1 MAVITRIE
9 ANKRNKRRYSIYIDH
24 RYFTSLDEEVLARN
38 HLQEGMVVD
47 EESMGPI
54 LYQDEL
60 RCAYNK
66 SISYLGYRSRS
77 RKEVADYLE
86 RKGFSTEVI
95 EKTLE
100 KLESYRFVDDE
111 DFARIW
117 VRNRKDGKLM
127 GKRIISQEL
136 IHKGVDREII
146 EDALKEITEED
157 ELRKAIQLVQRT
169 LPKYS
174 KLAKK
179 EQAYKTGQ
187 VLARKGFGW
196 EVIRKA
202 LRAVWDQAEDL
213 EDLDS

>member
-1 MAVITRIE
+1 MAVITGIE
-9 ANKRNKRRYSIYIDH
+9 TNKGNKRRYSIYIDH
-24 RYFTSLDEEVLARN
+24 HYFTSLDEEVLARN
-38 HLQEGMVVD
+38 HLQVGMVVD
-47 EESMGPI
+47 EESMGHI

-77 RKEVADYLE
+77 RKEVAVYLE

-100 KLESYRFVDDE
+100 KLESYRFVNDD
-111 DFARIW
+111 DFARLW
-117 VRNRKDGKLM
+117 VRNRKYGKLM
-127 GKRIISQEL
+127 GRRIINQEL

-157 ELRKAIQLVQRT
+157 ELRKAIQLAQKT

-174 KLAKK
+174 KLMKK

-202 LRAVWDQAEDL
+202 LRAVWDQTEDL
-213 EDLDS
+213 EDLD